1 MKKLSMGFVAAFMLF
16 TLTSC
21 QAIETVFKA
30 GMWWAF
36 ILIFGG
42 LALIIWLIS
51 KIMGGGKK

>member
-1 MKKLSMGFVAAFMLF
+1 MKKLSMGFVAAFMLS